1 MFLQVLFPLLLFI
14 SNSNVYSQVIM
25 YPQQGGVGSSGG
37 GGDMMLPMMMML
49 MKDGTS
55 SSKAMLPLMMMMGGG
70 TNSNEDMMMAL
81 LMMKTL
87 EKSSATHVTHTHS
100 IFQKCSKCG
109 VKKSGTTNDGVAQGE
124 YPWYALI
131 SSVKDTSG
139 SSIADEDKFL
149 CAGTLI
155 NSKWVVTSATCLH
168 EWQTNSYTY
177 GTKRSASDLRVRLGE
192 HTISSSISSYAT
204 EHRVDRIVI
213 HEDYD
218 VSSSTKNDMLVYFT
232 GDIALLRLDSHA
244 DISKYTP
251 ACLPADSESFFGKF
265 GVLTGFNLPNWDTSD
280 DAQSASHSMPTEID
294 EVLVI
299 PHDICDNF
307 FYVTDTFGPG
317 NSLGFV
323 HGDINDKHICVAT
336 HNTRDTCNADEGGPL
351 IVDNGHGQY
360 ILVGVLNSQVHC
372 GDQGQDYDYDIEDP
386 APLSP
391 NRYWGAHAYGALESE
406 AGGMP
411 LTYAK
416 VSKHVN
422 WLNQA
427 MLDNEDEEPEKCHS

>member
-1 MFLQVLFPLLLFI
+1 MILQVLFPFLLFI
-14 SNSNVYSQVIM
+14 SKSNVYSQVIM

-37 GGDMMLPMMMML
+37 GSDMMLPMMMML

-70 TNSNEDMMMAL
+70 TDSNEDMMMAL

-100 IFQKCSKCG
+100 IVQKCSKCG

-168 EWQTNSYTY
+168 EWQTDQTSNY
-177 GTKRSASDLRVRLGE
+177 GTQRSASDLRVRLGE
-192 HTISSSISSYAT
+192 HTISSSISSYAI

-218 VSSSTKNDMLVYFT
+218 VSSSTKDDTLVYFT
-232 GDIALLRLDSHA
+232 GDIALVRLDSHA

-251 ACLPADSESFFGKF
+251 ACLPKDSESFFGKF
-265 GVLTGFNLPNWDTSD
+265 GVLTGFNLPDWDASD
-280 DAQSASHSMPTEID
+280 DAQSASHSMPAEVD
-294 EVLVI
+294 QVLVI

-307 FYVTDTFGPG
+307 FFVTDTYH
-317 NSLGFV
+317 NSLGYT
-323 HGDINDKHICVAT
+323 HGDINDKHVCVAT

-372 GDQGQDYDYDIEDP
+372 GKESQDGVAVSPDP

-391 NRYWGAHAYGALESE
+391 DRYWGSSNQGSQV
-406 AGGMP
+406 GGMP

-427 MLDNEDEEPEKCHS
+427 ILDNEDEKPEKCHS

>member
-70 TNSNEDMMMAL
+70 TDSNEDMMMAL

-100 IFQKCSKCG
+100 IVQKCSRCG
-109 VKKSGTTNDGVAQGE
+109 VKKSGTTNGGVAQGE

-131 SSVKDTSG
+131 SSDKQTDGDPIT
-139 SSIADEDKFL
+139 DKDKFL

-168 EWQTNSYTY
+168 EWTSGSGVAAERDT
-177 GTKRSASDLRVRLGE
+177 SDLKVRLGE
-192 HTISSSISSYAT
+192 HTISSSSKSSYAEEHSVDKIVVHKDFTT
-204 EHRVDRIVI
+204 EVVDGSMSLAQTL
-213 HEDYD
+213 Y
-218 VSSSTKNDMLVYFT
+218 YFKS
-232 GDIALLRLDSHA
+232 DIALVRLDNHA

-251 ACLPADSESFFGKF
+251 ACLPTDSQSLFGKF
-265 GVLTGFNLPNWDTSD
+265 AVITGFSLPGWDGD
-280 DAQSASHSMPTEID
+280 DAFAYSSSTASEPTEID
-294 EVLVI
+294 QVLI
-299 PHDICDNF
+299 ITPDICDNIF
-307 FYVTDTFGPG
+307 QL
-317 NSLGFV
+317 LGSSNAN
-323 HGDINDKHICVAT
+323 DINDNHICAVAT
-336 HNTRDTCNADEGGPL
+336 RTKDTCNADEGGPL
-351 IVDNGHGQY
+351 VLDNGHGQY

-372 GDQGQDYDYDIEDP
+372 GSESVGAVGP

-391 NRYWGAHAYGALESE
+391 TRYWSSGADI
-406 AGGMP
+406 GGLP

-422 WLNQA
+422 WINQA
-427 MLDNEDEEPEKCHS
+427 MLDNEDEKPEKCHS